1 MGSAFKYKGLQLL
14 LDGVLNYF
22 PSPNVASNY
31 ALDQSKNGKKV
42 RDSKKLNLEYLDSL
56 LRW

>member
-31 ALDQSKNGKKV
+31 ALDQSKNGEKV
-42 RDSKKLNLEYLDSL
+42 RDSKKLNPLSS
-56 LRW
+56 